1 MAALARMANRDY
13 PHVKIKEGDTVV
25 VSATPIPGNEVS
37 VGRVI
42 NNLFRLGADVIYGN
56 EAHVH
61 VSGHAAQEELKM
73 MLALLRPE
81 FVIPFHGDFRH
92 MVLYRKMALGMG
104 ELFKP
109 ENVLLPENGTIME
122 FGKQHSE
129 VVGTA
134 PVGYVYVDGASVGDL
149 SHVVVRDRQML
160 ARDGILMVVVSMD
173 RSSGAIVSGPDIV
186 SRGFVHMRESDELI
200 EATKE
205 VVRKALTQTN
215 SDVHTEMDSS
225 FMNRKVK
232 DVVSEFL
239 YEKTRRRPM
248 VIPVVTEL

>member
-1 MAALARMANRDY
+1 
-13 PHVKIKEGDTVV
+13 
-25 VSATPIPGNEVS
+25 
-37 VGRVI
+37 
-42 NNLFRLGADVIYGN
+42 
-56 EAHVH
+56 
-61 VSGHAAQEELKM
+61 M